1 MKNILMLLLS
11 LQIFLLDYIEL
22 NSSSI
27 CSMGDTDIF
36 SVKNVHKSTSRL
48 RFRKKI
54 NLFEKLLKKV
64 FDIFYY
70 QFSARTLVMAL

>member
-1 MKNILMLLLS
+1 MLLLS
-11 LQIFLLDYIEL
+11 VQIFLLDYIEL

-27 CSMGDTDIF
+27 CIMGDTDIF
-36 SVKNVHKSTSRL
+36 SVKNVHRSTSRL

-64 FDIFYY
+64 YLIDVFYY
-70 QFSARTLVMAL
+70 QFSARTLVMAS